1 MEEIIS
7 KSFCTGCGCCCNVC
21 PKNAISMKIDNDG
34 FRYPVIAKEKCVD
47 CGLCKKKCPV
57 FSKTKAKEIN
67 ECYAAY
73 NKNDEVLM
81 LSSSGG
87 IFYLLALSI
96 LKENG
101 IVIGAM
107 FDNNKLVHMIVD
119 NKKDLVKLMGSK
131 YLQSNMDDIYKKVK
145 IEVQS
150 RKILFVGTPC
160 QVAGLKS
167 YVGEDNENLI
177 CVDLICHGV
186 PSSKLFIKYI
196 NELEEKNNGTLKK
209 YNFRDK
215 STGWDNYSVSMDF
228 ENISKIELA
237 RDNCYM
243 KLYLSNLALRE
254 SCYNCNF
261 KLGNKFSDITLGD
274 YWSVHK
280 FHKEFY
286 NKKGVS
292 AVIINTKKG
301 EKFFDTIKKDIRY
314 LETSLDNIVYGNPCL
329 KKSCNKP
336 SKREGFL
343 IDINNY
349 NCQELC
355 KKYCKIPFYR
365 NVIIKLKSII
375 KSIIHKF

>member
-186 PSSKLFIKYI
+186 PSS
-196 NELEEKNNGTLKK
+196 
-209 YNFRDK
+209 
-215 STGWDNYSVSMDF
+215 
-228 ENISKIELA
+228 
-237 RDNCYM
+237 
-243 KLYLSNLALRE
+243 LS
-254 SCYNCNF
+254 
-261 KLGNKFSDITLGD
+261 
-274 YWSVHK
+274 
-280 FHKEFY
+280 
-286 NKKGVS
+286 
-292 AVIINTKKG
+292 
-301 EKFFDTIKKDIRY
+301 
-314 LETSLDNIVYGNPCL
+314 
-329 KKSCNKP
+329 
-336 SKREGFL
+336 L
-343 IDINNY
+343 IHI
-349 NCQELC
+349 
-355 KKYCKIPFYR
+355 
-365 NVIIKLKSII
+365 
-375 KSIIHKF
+375 

>member
-34 FRYPVIAKEKCVD
+34 FRYPVIDKEKCID

-57 FSKTKAKEIN
+57 FSKTKTKEIN

-87 IFYLLALSI
+87 IFFLLALSI

-107 FDNNKLVHMIVD
+107 FDSKKLVHMIVD

-196 NELEEKNNGTLKK
+196 NELEKKNNGTLKK

-215 STGWDNYSVSMDF
+215 STGWDSYSVSIDF

-280 FHKEFY
+280 FHKEIY

-301 EKFFDTIKKDIRY
+301 EKFFNTIKKDIRY

-336 SKREGFL
+336 SKREVFL

-375 KSIIHKF
+375 KGIIHKF